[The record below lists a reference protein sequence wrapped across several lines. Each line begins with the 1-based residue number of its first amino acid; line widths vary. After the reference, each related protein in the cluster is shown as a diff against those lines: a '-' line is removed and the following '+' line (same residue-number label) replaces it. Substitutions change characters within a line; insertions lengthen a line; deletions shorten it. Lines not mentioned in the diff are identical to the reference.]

1 MTGRLSAFEKTPSG
15 RPQRRLRPAAMAAD
29 TNPAP
34 ATAIAGFEAEPL
46 ETEGDT
52 PLYGQMYNVLRERI
66 MTGRFSPGSLLPGE
80 QELSRLFRVSRITV
94 KRALNEL
101 AASGYVARRRGRGTL
116 VTFNPAAPV
125 VMGSFENLFQSLKEM
140 GLGTQVDLLEV
151 RETAADQDV
160 ARLLRLE
167 LGARVQRAVRL
178 RKIEGEPFSY
188 LITHVPA
195 HLALGFD
202 PQLLASRPLLQ
213 LLDEAGHR
221 AVEAE
226 QWITAVAAPAEVA
239 KALGLQAGAPLLRIV
254 RVMRAE
260 SGEGVEAL
268 EGFYRP
274 DRFQHHMQLTRRR
287 SRSGEDEWR

>member
-1 MTGRLSAFEKTPSG
+1 
-15 RPQRRLRPAAMAAD
+15 MASD

-46 ETEGDT
+46 ETEADT

-195 HLALGFD
+195 HFALGFD